1 MDIEHHNNLD
11 FGKTDH
17 TKILN
22 NIINMQQAESILYKQ
37 LEVMSASEKNKA
49 DHDDAVEKIDELT
62 RERTDMFS
70 GLDTSFKNGV
80 AYNSYKTSELSDKL
94 HLAQVM
100 EKDLDNKQNLQSSI
114 ASHKADK
121 IRMVE
126 INTYYASKYSAQA
139 EIMKILIIVCVPLLI
154 ITILSKKG
162 LIPANIA
169 DIITAIVIIIG
180 SVIIVMKLYD
190 LTIRNN
196 MNFDEYEWGVNS
208 ESLPITS
215 DATTKKSKK
224 SDKFFDSLLNFGC
237 VGEKCCSDGMYYD
250 DSKEQCLTGTNPSKV
265 VEGFCM
271 NSAFRTYN
279 LF

>member
-1 MDIEHHNNLD
+1 
-11 FGKTDH
+11 
-17 TKILN
+17 
-22 NIINMQQAESILYKQ
+22 
-37 LEVMSASEKNKA
+37 
-49 DHDDAVEKIDELT
+49 
-62 RERTDMFS
+62 
-70 GLDTSFKNGV
+70 
-80 AYNSYKTSELSDKL
+80 
-94 HLAQVM
+94 
-100 EKDLDNKQNLQSSI
+100 
-114 ASHKADK
+114 
-121 IRMVE
+121 
-126 INTYYASKYSAQA
+126 
-139 EIMKILIIVCVPLLI
+139 MKILIIVCVPLLI

-215 DATTKKSKK
+215 DATTTKIKTAKSN
-224 SDKFFDSLLNFGC
+224 DFFDSLLNFGC